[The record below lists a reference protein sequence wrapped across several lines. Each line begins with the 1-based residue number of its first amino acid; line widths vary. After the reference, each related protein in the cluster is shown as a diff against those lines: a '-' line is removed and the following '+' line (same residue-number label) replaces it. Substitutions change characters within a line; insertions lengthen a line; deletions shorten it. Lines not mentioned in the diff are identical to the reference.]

1 LISASDEDF
10 PETRRAHLLL
20 YRLVYF
26 IIAIYE
32 SVCSFRQCYIFMT
45 VFNRPNSNKVTYDF
59 VCFRVRD
66 FVVVVG
72 LTGICRRLLDD
83 KTTIFWACRALGTS
97 KCLLIGDYQLHDLR
111 FYTKHTYKIKDRVTR
126 TRLKA

>member
-1 LISASDEDF
+1 MKIF

-45 VFNRPNSNKVTYDF
+45 VFNSMTYF
-59 VCFRVRD
+59 L
-66 FVVVVG
+66 VG
-72 LTGICRRLLDD
+72 LAFLFFNDV
-83 KTTIFWACRALGTS
+83 KS
-97 KCLLIGDYQLHDLR
+97 QK
-111 FYTKHTYKIKDRVTR
+111 VN
-126 TRLKA
+126 

>member
-1 LISASDEDF
+1 MILF
-10 PETRRAHLLL
+10 
-20 YRLVYF
+20 
-26 IIAIYE
+26 
-32 SVCSFRQCYIFMT
+32 
-45 VFNRPNSNKVTYDF
+45 VFA
-59 VCFRVRD
+59 VRD

-111 FYTKHTYKIKDRVTR
+111 FYVIIFSYVIGGGRRCDNRI
-126 TRLKA
+126 L